1 MAADRPSRRVCMHS
15 SRTRRVLRTVLVE
28 EDELD
33 DEEEKRDEEEE
44 EEAAD
49 EDWYCWLK
57 LLAAR
62 FSDW

>member
-1 MAADRPSRRVCMHS
+1 MDS
-15 SRTRRVLRTVLVE
+15 SRTRRVLRTLLVE
-28 EDELD
+28 EYEFD
-33 DEEEKRDEEEE
+33 DEEEKRDDEEEE

-49 EDWYCWLK
+49 EAWYCWLK